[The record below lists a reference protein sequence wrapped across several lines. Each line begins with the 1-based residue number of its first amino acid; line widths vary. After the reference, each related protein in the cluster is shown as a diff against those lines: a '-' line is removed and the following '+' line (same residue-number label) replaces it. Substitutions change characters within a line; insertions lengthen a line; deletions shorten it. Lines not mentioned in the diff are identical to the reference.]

1 VREPAQRRWPSLL
14 LKEAVLIY
22 NPVAGGKPSR
32 RERHLLE
39 AVPVLEKAGIAAQL
53 TPTTAPGTAGR
64 LARAAI
70 ERGVKLILACG
81 GDGTIHEVI
90 NGMIPGDAML
100 GVLPGGTAN
109 IFARELGMPVD
120 PLRAARVIHNW
131 TPRRIAVGRA
141 TFMNKRQW
149 RAYFLC
155 LAGVGYDAHVI
166 HKLSC
171 KMAVKFGVAAY
182 VAAALRHVLDYSF
195 PPISFRTEGREIIGT
210 YAVAQ
215 RTERYAGWLHLAPG
229 ASVFKD
235 QFTLCV
241 FKGKGGG
248 RYIRYAAAI
257 VARMHT
263 RMNGVEL
270 IETRK
275 VECAAVDP
283 SATVYLE
290 LDGEF
295 VGQLPA
301 TFEIVPDALT
311 VLVP

>member
-1 VREPAQRRWPSLL
+1 M
-14 LKEAVLIY
+14 
-22 NPVAGGKPSR
+22 
-32 RERHLLE
+32 LE
-39 AVPVLEKAGIAAQL
+39 AVPVLESAGIAAKL
-53 TPTTAPGTAGR
+53 TPTTAPGTAGL
-64 LARAAI
+64 LAREAI
-70 ERGVKLILACG
+70 ARGAKLILACG
-81 GDGTIHEVI
+81 GDGTIHEVM
-90 NGMIPGDAML
+90 NGMIPGDGVL

-120 PLRAARVIHNW
+120 PLRAARAIHKW
-131 TPRRIAVGRA
+131 KPRRIAVGRA
-141 TFMNKRQW
+141 TFENKRQW
-149 RAYFLC
+149 ISYFLC
-155 LAGVGYDAHVI
+155 LAGVGFDAHVI
-166 HKLSC
+166 HKLSR

-182 VAAALRHVLDYSF
+182 VAEAVSQVFQYSY
-195 PPISFRTEGREIIGT
+195 PAISFRVNGKEITGT
-210 YAVAQ
+210 YGVTQ

-235 QFTLCV
+235 QLSLCV
-241 FKGKGGG
+241 FKSKGRM
-248 RYIRYAAAI
+248 RYVQYAAAI
-257 VARMHT
+257 LARRHT

-283 SATVYLE
+283 STPVYLE